1 MAKDPSVAP
10 KERVNIVYRPS
21 GGNDQE
27 EVELPLKTLVIG
39 DFTGAPDLRA
49 LESRLPVNIDK
60 DSFNDVLESHAIE
73 MSFRVPNRLVPESK
87 DEPAELDVKLKIK
100 SVKDFGP
107 ESIVEQVP
115 ELRKLFELRDAL
127 KALKGPLANIPEVRK
142 LLQEI
147 IKDEATQKRFLAE
160 IGIGEEESTQKENQQ

>member
-21 GGNDQE
+21 GCNAQE

-49 LESRLPVNIDK
+49 LENRLPVNIDK
-60 DSFNDVLESHAIE
+60 DSFNDVLDSHAIE
-73 MSFRVPNRLVPESK
+73 LNLMVPNMLVPESK
-87 DEPAELDVKLKIK
+87 NAPAMLDLKLTIK
-100 SVKDFGP
+100 SMKDFGP

-115 ELRKLFELRDAL
+115 ELRKLLELRDAL

-142 LLQEI
+142 LIQEI
-147 IKDEATQKRFLAE
+147 IKDETVKKRFLSE
-160 IGIGEEESTQKENQQ
+160 IGIGDEENTQKENQQ

>member
-73 MSFRVPNRLVPESK
+73 MNFRVPNRLVPESK
-87 DEPAELDVKLKIK
+87 DAPAELDLKLNVK
-100 SVKDFGP
+100 SMKDFGP

-115 ELRKLFELRDAL
+115 ELRKLLELRDAL

-142 LLQEI
+142 LIQEI
-147 IKDEATQKRFLAE
+147 IKDEAARKRFLAE
-160 IGIGEEESTQKENQQ
+160 IGIGDEESTRKENQQ

>member
-21 GGNDQE
+21 GGNSRE
-27 EVELPLKTLVIG
+27 EVELPLKMLIIG
-39 DFTGAPDLRA
+39 DFTGGPDQRA

-73 MSFRVPNRLVPESK
+73 MNFRVPNRLVPESK

-100 SVKDFGP
+100 SVNK
-107 ESIVEQVP
+107 QTM
-115 ELRKLFELRDAL
+115 
-127 KALKGPLANIPEVRK
+127 K
-142 LLQEI
+142 LLNPDTGWI
-147 IKDEATQKRFLAE
+147 SASAVMADRS
-160 IGIGEEESTQKENQQ
+160 GNVHSG